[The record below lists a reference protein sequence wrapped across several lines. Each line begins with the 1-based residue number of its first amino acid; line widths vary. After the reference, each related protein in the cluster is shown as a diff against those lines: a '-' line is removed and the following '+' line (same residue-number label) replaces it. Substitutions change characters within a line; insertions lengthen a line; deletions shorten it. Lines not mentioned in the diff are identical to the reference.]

1 MRKIIAV
8 LAVLGLMLGL
18 TAGCSGGGKQVVNIL
33 SANYEE
39 QIAIQLEYL
48 KAKFPDAEINMT
60 YMSSGK
66 LAAKVQ
72 AEGADTEADI
82 LLSLSSGYA
91 NTLKNQGLLRA
102 YTPDSRYKAEY
113 ADPDSVILPNG
124 VWAGAILVNTR
135 ELEKL
140 GLPMPQSY
148 QDLLDPAYKG
158 HIVMSNPGSSS
169 TGYFFLH
176 GILNLYGEAQG
187 WDYFDA
193 LHKNIMLYGESG
205 SIPSSMVEKGE
216 AVIGL
221 GIDYEGMNLR
231 DDGKPVEVVFASEG
245 APFDFDTALLV
256 NRKEAPS
263 QLVLD
268 VMAAITSAEGNAVFN
283 NYNLAVLEGAA
294 DRGSYPADFKV
305 LDMAGIANPDL
316 KAANTTAWSAR
327 YE

>member
-1 MRKIIAV
+1 MRRFVAV
-8 LAVLGLMLGL
+8 LALMGLLLGLFS
-18 TAGCSGGGKQVVNIL
+18 GCSGDEKLVVNIL

-39 QIAIQLEYL
+39 QIAIQLAYL
-48 KAKFPDAEINMT
+48 KEKFPDAEINMT

-72 AEGADTEADI
+72 AEGQDTEADI

-91 NTLKNQGLLRA
+91 NSLKNQGLLRA
-102 YTPDSRYKAEY
+102 YTPNSRYKAEY

-148 QDLLDPAYKG
+148 ADLLNPAYKG
-158 HIVMSNPGSSS
+158 QIVMSNPGSSS

-176 GILNLYGEAQG
+176 GILNLYGEQAG

-193 LHKNIMLYGESG
+193 LHENIMLYGESG
-205 SIPSSMVEKGE
+205 SIPSTMVEKGE

-221 GIDYEGMNLR
+221 GIDYEGMNLQEA
-231 DDGKPVEVVFASEG
+231 GKPVAVVFAGEG

-256 NRKEAPS
+256 NRKEEPS

-283 NYNLAVLEGAA
+283 NYNLSVLEGVA
-294 DRGSYPADFKV
+294 DRGSYPADFTV
-305 LDMAGIANPDL
+305 LDMTGIADPEL
-316 KAANTTAWSAR
+316 KARYTSAWSAR

>member
-1 MRKIIAV
+1 MKRIIAIM
-8 LAVLGLMLGL
+8 AVLGLMLGL
-18 TAGCSGGGKQVVNIL
+18 SAGCSGDKKQVVNIL

-91 NTLKNQGLLRA
+91 NTLKEQGLLRA

-113 ADPDSVILPNG
+113 ADADSVILPNG

-140 GLPMPQSY
+140 GLPMPESY
-148 QDLLDPAYKG
+148 QDLLNPAYKG

-169 TGYFFLH
+169 TGYFFVH
-176 GILNLYGEAQG
+176 GILNLYGEDAG
-187 WDYFDA
+187 WNYFDA
-193 LHKNIMLYGESG
+193 LHENIMLYGESG

-231 DDGKPVEVVFASEG
+231 DDGKPVAVVFASEG
-245 APFDFDTALLV
+245 APYDFDTALLV

-268 VMAAITSAEGNAVFN
+268 VMAAITSVEGNGVFN

-294 DRGSYPADFKV
+294 DRGSYPVDFKV
-305 LDMAGIANPDL
+305 LDMTGIADPDL
-316 KAANTTAWSAR
+316 KAANTQAWSAR